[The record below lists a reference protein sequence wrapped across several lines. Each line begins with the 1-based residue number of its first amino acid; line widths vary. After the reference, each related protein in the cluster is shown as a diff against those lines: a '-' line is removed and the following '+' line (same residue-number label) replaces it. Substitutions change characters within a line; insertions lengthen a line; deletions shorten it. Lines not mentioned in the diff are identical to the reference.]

1 MLSDDVEMGARE
13 RSPRPKAPERRRW
26 GAAVAAFVVLCA
38 VYMLAVHAARR
49 RRDVEF

>member
-13 RSPRPKAPERRRW
+13 RSQRPKAPERRRW
-26 GAAVAAFVVLCA
+26 GAACAACAVLCG
-38 VYMLAVHAARR
+38 VYVLAVHAARR